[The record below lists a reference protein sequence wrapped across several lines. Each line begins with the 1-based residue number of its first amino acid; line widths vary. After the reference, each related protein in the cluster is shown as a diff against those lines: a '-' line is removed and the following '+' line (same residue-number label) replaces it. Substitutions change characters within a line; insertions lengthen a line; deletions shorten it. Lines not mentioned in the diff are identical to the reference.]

1 MKHTRLIMLLV
12 LGGLI
17 ASSNA
22 SAIEGEKLTA
32 VSWNVGLA
40 TEDMKTFV
48 DNTSMRGFGLQG
60 RWFVRSRLS
69 LGLLWEWQVFDYST
83 KEAIET
89 SGITVSGQQ
98 YRYVN
103 AFPFLATAHLYLGRP
118 GATRLYVGGG
128 AGAYYIMKRL
138 EIGLVA
144 IDDDN
149 WHWGVAPE
157 AGLLLPI
164 GDMYGHQNLMVAGK
178 LNFAVGTDDSIDF
191 TWYEVV
197 LGITWNPEF

>member
-12 LGGLI
+12 LGSLI